1 MERGAAKLA
10 KLRLAQTDAAPFPA
24 PRTDVTARST
34 GLKSN
39 GNFKSNGNG
48 NDNDNDN
55 DNGNG
60 HFKSSGNC
68 RCAYYNCNGHFKS
81 DCNRNCFRPSPGA
94 MPLWGITPDRPHS
107 GHHAASPPPT
117 RRGADRPAGP

>member
-10 KLRLAQTDAAPFPA
+10 KLRLTQTDAAPFPA

-39 GNFKSNGNG
+39 GNFKSNGN
-48 NDNDNDN
+48 DNDNDN

-60 HFKSSGNC
+60 HFKSNGNC